1 MTEPKEPFLNNQ
13 GLLIEVFDH
22 RDINKEKIEN
32 IKRFIKNTKGF
43 LIIID
48 NADIVLDNELREM
61 IYEDNHNQYLI
72 IGRGFLV
79 QKTIKSTLS
88 KFIRLISL
96 GLKGLRTSTKPL
108 R

>member
-72 IGRGFLV
+72 IGRDPHSLFLSRHNFV
-79 QKTIKSTLS
+79 DIQVNENDISFTS
-88 KFIRLISL
+88 KF
-96 GLKGLRTSTKPL
+96 
-108 R
+108 